1 MVRTRSQLESL
12 SKYELIEEV
21 LSVENFKN
29 DINMKFS
36 EVNDCFN
43 FFQEKYEMVNS
54 SLSISKRCNELLLER
69 IIL

>member
-1 MVRTRSQLESL
+1 MESL

-21 LSVENFKN
+21 LSIENFKN

-36 EVNDCFN
+36 EVNDCFSV
-43 FFQEKYEMVNS
+43 FQEKYEMVNS
-54 SLSISKRCNELLLER
+54 DLAISKRCNELLLER